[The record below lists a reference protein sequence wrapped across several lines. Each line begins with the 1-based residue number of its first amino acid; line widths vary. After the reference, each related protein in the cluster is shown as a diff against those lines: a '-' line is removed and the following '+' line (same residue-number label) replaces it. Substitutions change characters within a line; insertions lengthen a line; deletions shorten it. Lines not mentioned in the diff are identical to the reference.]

1 MDFAALP
8 PEINSGRMYA
18 GAGSGPLL
26 AAASAWDALAAEL
39 GSAASS
45 YESVVTSLTG
55 EWSGPSSTSMTA
67 AAEPYVTWMNTTA
80 TQAELSANQAR
91 AAAAAYEAA
100 FAATV
105 PPPVVAANRTQ
116 LATLVATNFL
126 GQNTP
131 AIAAT
136 EIHYGEMWAQDAGA
150 MYGYAGSA
158 AAATQLTPFSQPP
171 ETTNPSGAANQAAAS
186 AEATGNSATSNITQQ
201 ISQMLNA
208 MPQALQSLV
217 SNPAVSTTTTTT
229 SSLLPPSLNNL
240 LTDWNTI
247 WSTVTGPYNPL
258 LGESGI
264 LGGPLLSSGQIYS
277 WPLNAMAVQSY
288 LAGPKAI
295 TGALLP
301 LAPLANTALPAASL
315 SSATGVLGNAMTVG
329 KLSVPASWATAA
341 PATQLVSMSSSLPAT
356 LEAAPMAAVA
366 GGQDLMFGEMALSSL
381 LGRGVGTTAT
391 QTVGAATRSLRN
403 SGGSDAYGP
412 IPPGEADPAAATI
425 IVIPALDE

>member
-45 YESVVTSLTG
+45 YESVVSSLTG
-55 EWSGPSSTSMTA
+55 EWSGPSSTSMAA
-67 AAEPYVTWMNTTA
+67 AAEPYVTWMSTTA
-80 TQAELSANQAR
+80 AQAELSANQAR

-116 LATLVATNFL
+116 LATLIATNFL

-136 EIHYGEMWAQDAGA
+136 EIHYAEMWAQDAGA

-158 AAATQLTPFSQPP
+158 AAATQLAPFNQPP
-171 ETTNPSGAANQAAAS
+171 ETTNPTGAANQAAAS
-186 AEATGNSATSNITQQ
+186 AEATGNSAASNISQQ
-201 ISQMLNA
+201 VSQLLNA
-208 MPQALQSLV
+208 MPQALQSLA
-217 SNPAVSTTTTTT
+217 SNPVGTAAATT
-229 SSLLPPSLNNL
+229 SSSFLENWNL
-240 LTDWNTI
+240 IFSTLTGPTTPLG
-247 WSTVTGPYNPL
+247 WSTIP
-258 LGESGI
+258 
-264 LGGPLLSSGQIYS
+264 GGYWLAFGQMYS
-277 WPLNAMAVQSY
+277 WIMNGMAAQSFF
-288 LAGPKAI
+288 AGPKAI

-301 LAPLANTALPAASL
+301 LAPLAQTALPAASL
-315 SSATGVLGNAMTVG
+315 SSATGALGSAASVG
-329 KLSVPASWATAA
+329 KLSVPASWAVAA
-341 PATQLVSMSSSLPAT
+341 PATKLVSMASSLPAT

-366 GGQDLMFGEMALSSL
+366 GQDAMFGEMALSSL
-381 LGRGVGTTAT
+381 LGRGIGGTAN

-403 SGGSDAYGP
+403 SGGSDAFGP

>member
-8 PEINSGRMYA
+8 PEVNSGRMYA

-45 YESVVTSLTG
+45 YESVVSSLTG
-55 EWSGPSSTSMTA
+55 EWSGPSSTSMAA
-67 AAEPYVTWMNTTA
+67 AAEPYVTWMSATA
-80 TQAELSANQAR
+80 AQAELSANQAR

-116 LATLVATNFL
+116 LATLIATNFL

-136 EIHYGEMWAQDAGA
+136 EIHYAEMWAQDAGA

-158 AAATQLTPFSQPP
+158 AAATQLAPFNQPP
-171 ETTNPSGAANQAAAS
+171 ETTNPTGTANQMAAS
-186 AEATGNSATSNITQQ
+186 AEATGNSAASNISQQ
-201 ISQMLNA
+201 ISQLLNA
-208 MPQALQSLV
+208 MPQALQSLA
-217 SNPAVSTTTTTT
+217 SNPVGTAAAT
-229 SSLLPPSLNNL
+229 SSDFLTNWNL
-240 LTDWNTI
+240 IFSTLTGPTTPLG
-247 WSTVTGPYNPL
+247 WSTIP
-258 LGESGI
+258 
-264 LGGPLLSSGQIYS
+264 GGYWLAFGQMYS
-277 WPLNAMAVQSY
+277 WIMNGMAAQSFF
-288 LAGPKAI
+288 AGPKAI

-301 LAPLANTALPAASL
+301 LAPLAQTALPAASL
-315 SSATGVLGNAMTVG
+315 SSATSVLGNAASVG
-329 KLSVPASWATAA
+329 KLSVPASWAVAA
-341 PATQLVSMSSSLPAT
+341 PATKLVSMASSLPAT

-366 GGQDLMFGEMALSSL
+366 GQDAMFGEMALSSL
-381 LGRGVGTTAT
+381 LGRGIGGTAT
-391 QTVGAATRSLRN
+391 QSVGAATRSLRN
-403 SGGSDAYGP
+403 SGGSDAFGP